1 MCSSKRPGGT
11 AVVRRLSITVPDE
24 LWDELTHLDPSPSA
38 LVQRALRC
46 LHDTEGPGAR
56 PTPIEVAA
64 ADIAYW
70 KRALDNLTEQAT
82 ELRAEGYEAVI
93 MAVYEGAVT
102 LGWLEMVARD
112 YRVGELPQIL
122 ADAADVFLTQ
132 RHRPATPKFIDRP
145 VEYEDVMDLLFGN
158 PDCLL
163 KSPWDDEHREVLTG
177 LSSII
182 AIQETGLLATNANG
196 THFRLRVVHDD
207 GWGEPTTDIPYSLW
221 EGMAAAVFDTVAAVQ
236 RRVRAE
242 NTPATLGMFRQ

>member
-1 MCSSKRPGGT
+1 MTFK
-11 AVVRRLSITVPDE
+11 
-24 LWDELTHLDPSPSA
+24 SA
-38 LVQRALRC
+38 
-46 LHDTEGPGAR
+46 TSE
-56 PTPIEVAA
+56 AA
-64 ADIAYW
+64 AAAAAAILAEAEAW
-70 KRALDNLTEQAT
+70 QGIMALDGDKTLDVYLDVKSPHAY
-82 ELRAEGYEAVI
+82 LAVRPS
-93 MAVYEGAVT
+93 
-102 LGWLEMVARD
+102 LEVARD